1 MPRQV
6 LRRTGSSRW
15 SAGKALALVWVGIL
29 AARAP
34 AQVAADV
41 PEAELEFFESKVRP
55 LLAEHCH
62 SCHSDGAKKVKG
74 GLKLDTRAALMS
86 GGVSGA
92 VVVPGRPEESELV
105 LAVRYDGPVQMPP
118 AGKLAAGDI
127 ALLEEWVRRGAHFPD
142 GGGGEPSA
150 KPASMVSTPWSF
162 APLARPPVPEVAN
175 DLWCRNEI
183 DAFVLRRLEE
193 SGLEPAPDADR
204 RTLLRRL
211 SFDLT
216 GLPPTAEELEAF
228 ERDLAPDA
236 WSRQIER
243 LLASPHYGERW
254 GRYWLDLAR
263 YSDSN
268 GLDENLAMSNA
279 YRYRDWVVRAL
290 NQDLSYDQ
298 FLTWQLAGDL
308 LPEPVDAQQ
317 LADQLTATAFL
328 VLGPKML
335 AEQDKEKLV
344 VDVVDEQLDVAFRTF
359 QGLTV
364 GCARCHDHK
373 FDPLSQR
380 DYTAL
385 AGIFK
390 STATMANLGFV
401 SRWNERPLVRKVELE
416 AREAHAQ
423 RLDEARKALEQ
434 LRAGAA
440 ATASRKTLGDIAA
453 CLLAAERASKL
464 TLRLEAEDS
473 SRGNLIRDAE
483 QYGSAAVVI
492 ARTGKDG
499 QQFAEYDLTFERTGR
514 ARLEV
519 RYAAKETRPV
529 RVSVDGHVV
538 AESALGAVTGS
549 WNPDGQRW
557 AEVATFDVRAGRNV
571 LRIER
576 DGVMPHLD
584 QLLLVPALEGG
595 EPRAWP
601 LCDEPFAA
609 GLAPE
614 LVRSWATHLES
625 AERLQDPLFALW
637 SRFAA
642 LEGAEFEA
650 RAAELTLELRA
661 RRDAGEL
668 AQWNALTLGL
678 LDGLP
683 PQSLRELAGRYQ
695 ALFVAADRAWT
706 ELVARDKEAKALPEP
721 ALDAFAKLVQSPQ
734 GPMRVAPEQLEAL
747 FTPEERAQ
755 IAQRKAE
762 TDELERTLPPKPDN
776 APAVRDADKV
786 ADLKLFR
793 RGSHLDPVG
802 EPVPRGAP
810 AELANFVAME
820 TIASNASGR
829 LELAR
834 WMVAPG
840 HPLTARVAANR
851 VWQGHFG
858 RGIVA
863 SSSNFGS
870 RGDVPTHPELLDW
883 LATEL
888 VARGWSMKALHRLV
902 CESATYRM
910 ACDASESALAADPAN
925 RLLARQ
931 NRRRLDAES
940 LRDALLAAT
949 GQLDRTL
956 GGTLLMTNNGD
967 YVTNDQS
974 ANGARYDLPRR
985 SIYLPIIRNAL
996 LDLFSSF
1003 DYPDPSVT
1011 VEARPETTSPSQA
1024 LYLMN
1029 SPLVV
1034 EASRRLLALATQ
1046 AATADRRVDA
1056 LYVAALGRH
1065 ARTHEVE
1072 RALRFVARASSAPA
1086 VPSSGADI
1094 GRESASAPSATP
1106 DEAWRA
1112 FAQVL
1117 LVSNEFLYVD

>member
-6 LRRTGSSRW
+6 LQGSESSRW
-15 SAGKALALVWVGIL
+15 RARGGL
-29 AARAP
+29 AALLVPLFAASARAQ
-34 AQVAADV
+34 AVAAT
-41 PEAELEFFESKVRP
+41 PEAELEYFESKVRP
-55 LLAEHCH
+55 LLAEHCY

-74 GLKLDTRAALMS
+74 GLKLDTRAALLA
-86 GGVSGA
+86 GGASGA
-92 VVVPGRPEESELV
+92 VVVPGKPDESELV
-105 LAVRYDGPVQMPP
+105 LAVRYGGAVQMPP
-118 AGKLAAGDI
+118 AGKLAPEVVAVF
-127 ALLEEWVRRGAHFPD
+127 EEWVRRGAHFPA
-142 GGGGEPSA
+142 GGASVESA
-150 KPASMVSTPWSF
+150 KPAEARPPPWSF
-162 APLARPPVPEVAN
+162 SALVRPAPPEVA
-175 DLWCRNEI
+175 DELWCRNEI
-183 DAFVLRRLEE
+183 DAFVLARLEAN
-193 SGLEPAPDADR
+193 GFEPAPEADR

-216 GLPPTAEELEAF
+216 GLPPTAEELESF

-236 WSRQIER
+236 WSKQVER

-290 NQDLSYDQ
+290 NQDLPYDQ
-298 FLTWQLAGDL
+298 FLSWQLAGDL
-308 LPEPVDAQQ
+308 LPEPADAQQ
-317 LADQLTATAFL
+317 LADQLTATGFL

-344 VDVVDEQLDVAFRTF
+344 CDIVDEQLDVAFRTF

-401 SRWNERPLVRKVELE
+401 SRWNERQLMRKGELE
-416 AREAHAQ
+416 VREAHAKK
-423 RLDEARKALEQ
+423 LDEARKALEQ
-434 LRAGAA
+434 LRTGAA
-440 ATASRKTLGDIAA
+440 AAASRKALGDIGA
-453 CLLAAERASKL
+453 CLLAASQASKL
-464 TLRLEAEDS
+464 TLRLEAEDF
-473 SRGNLIRDAE
+473 SRGNLIRDAD
-483 QYGSAAVVI
+483 QYGSAEVVI

-499 QQFAEYDLTFERTGR
+499 QQFAEYDLTFERAGR

-519 RYAAKETRPV
+519 RYAAKEMRPV
-529 RVSVDGHVV
+529 RVLVDGTVV
-538 AESALGAVTGS
+538 APEALGAVTGS

-576 DGVMPHLD
+576 DGALPHLD
-584 QLLLVPALEGG
+584 QLLLVPALDGG

-609 GLAPE
+609 SLAPE
-614 LVRSWATHLES
+614 LVRTWATFLET
-625 AERLQDPLFALW
+625 AERTDDPLFALW
-637 SRFAA
+637 HRFAA
-642 LEGAEFEA
+642 LEEAEFEA
-650 RAAELTLELRA
+650 RAAELTTELRA
-661 RRDAGEL
+661 RREVGEL
-668 AQWNALTLGL
+668 TKWNALTLAL

-695 ALFVAADRAWT
+695 ALFLAADRAWA

-755 IAQRKAE
+755 LAQRKAE
-762 TDELERTLPPKPDN
+762 ADELERTLPPKPDS

-810 AELANFVAME
+810 TELTKFVAME
-820 TIASNASGR
+820 PIAPGASGR

-840 HPLTARVAANR
+840 QPLTARVAANR
-851 VWQGHFG
+851 IWQGHFG

-863 SSSNFGS
+863 SSSNFGA

-888 VARGWSMKALHRLV
+888 VARGWSLKALHRLV

-910 ACDASESALAADPAN
+910 ACETDDVTLAADVAN
-925 RLLARQ
+925 RLLSRQ

-940 LRDALLAAT
+940 LRDALLAST

-956 GGTLLMTNNGD
+956 GGTLLATNNGD

-1034 EASRRLLALATQ
+1034 EASRKLIALAAQ
-1046 AATADRRVDA
+1046 ATTAEQRVDE

-1072 RALRFVARASSAPA
+1072 RALRFVERASSAPA

-1094 GRESASAPSATP
+1094 GRASSVAAVATP